1 MILSMRMHNIALIED
16 LTLEFSDGLHV
27 MTGETGAGKSI
38 VVDAVNL
45 VLGGRA
51 DRDLIRTGTDKAWVE
66 AVFDASDS
74 KAVSEWA
81 AVQSIDDFDGT
92 VTLYREITR
101 TGRNLCR
108 ICGLV
113 MPVSQLREV
122 AALLMDVHGQHDAQF
137 LMNSQ
142 YHLLFLDAAGG
153 PEYQELLGKVDE
165 AYEAFIANHRQYGRL
180 VRENEKKQY
189 RMESLQKSLEE
200 LKKAKLRP
208 GEEEALTA
216 EKERFRHS
224 EKIASAISQ
233 AHQAISASEDSE
245 SVLTRVKE
253 AADALRSLSALGEPY
268 ASLAQRC
275 ESSYYELEELG
286 YELSGLAESSDF
298 DPARA
303 EKVETRLDLI
313 RRLERKYG
321 DTIPE
326 ILAAQEAMQ
335 EEYDNFASMDQQ
347 LATVGAEHKRLLGA
361 YRALAR
367 QLTQARHGLAET
379 FEKQMMTQ
387 LKDLGMGNTVF
398 KVSFALRPEGK
409 VFMPQSVGDD
419 VIEFMISPN
428 PGEPLKPL
436 SKIASG
442 GELSRM
448 MLAIKSLEA
457 LKGGVGTM
465 VFDEI
470 DTGISGRMAQVVA
483 EKLAV
488 IARRRQVICVTHLPQ
503 IAAMAAHQFL
513 VEKHVEGER
522 TNTSVHS
529 LSHEERIAEVA
540 RMLGGADG
548 SEESAMSH
556 AAHMLDVA
564 AQHRQELAVSVTG

>member
-1 MILSMRMHNIALIED
+1 MILSMRMRNIALIEE
-16 LTLEFSDGLHV
+16 LTLEFGEGLHV

-66 AVFDASDS
+66 AVFDAADS
-74 KAVSEWA
+74 ADVAAWAKA
-81 AVQSIDDFDGT
+81 QSLEEFDGT

-101 TGRNLCR
+101 NGRNLCR
-108 ICGLV
+108 VCGVV

-122 AALLMDVHGQHDAQF
+122 AAMLMDVHGQHDAQF
-137 LMNSQ
+137 LMNAQ

-153 PEYQELLGKVDE
+153 PDYQALLSRVDD
-165 AYEAFIANHRQYGRL
+165 AYQAFIANHRQYGRL

-189 RMESLQKSLEE
+189 RMESLKQSLEE
-200 LKKAKLRP
+200 LRKAALKA
-208 GEEEALTA
+208 GEEESLLA

-224 EKIASAISQ
+224 ERIATAVRT
-233 AHQAISASEDSE
+233 AHRAISASEDSE
-245 SVLTRVKE
+245 SVLSRVKE
-253 AADALRSLSALGEPY
+253 ATDALKALTSLGEPY

-275 ESSYYELEELG
+275 ETSYYELEELG
-286 YELSGLAESSDF
+286 YELSDLAENGEF

-313 RRLERKYG
+313 RRMERKYG

-326 ILAAQEAMQ
+326 ILAAQEKMQ
-335 EEYDNFASMDQQ
+335 EEYDNFASMDHQ
-347 LATVGAEHKRLLGA
+347 LAVMGAEHKRLLSA

-367 QLTQARHGLAET
+367 QLTEARHVLADA

-387 LKDLGMGNTVF
+387 LRDLGMGNTVF

-409 VFMPQSVGDD
+409 VLMPQSVGDD

-457 LKGGVGTM
+457 EKGGVGTM

-483 EKLAV
+483 EKMAI
-488 IARRRQVICVTHLPQ
+488 IARNRQVICVTHLQQ
-503 IAAMAAHQFL
+503 IAAMAAGQFL
-513 VEKHVEGER
+513 VEKRVEGAR
-522 TNTSVHS
+522 TNTSVRC
-529 LSHEERIAEVA
+529 LTDEERIGEVA

-548 SEESAMSH
+548 SEDSARSH

-564 AQHRQELAVSVTG
+564 RQQRQELSV

>member
-16 LTLEFSDGLHV
+16 LTLEFGDGLHV

-38 VVDAVNL
+38 GVDAVNL
-45 VLGGRA
+45 VLGGRG

-66 AVFDASDS
+66 AVFDACGSEEIAAWA
-74 KAVSEWA
+74 KA
-81 AVQSIDDFDGT
+81 QSMDDFDGT

-108 ICGLV
+108 ICGVV
-113 MPVSQLREV
+113 MPVSQLKEV

-153 PEYQELLGKVDE
+153 EDYQALLARVDE
-165 AYEAFIANHRQYGRL
+165 AYEGFIATHRQYGRL

-189 RMESLQKSLEE
+189 RMETLKKSLEE
-200 LKKAKLRP
+200 LKKARLKA
-208 GEEEALTA
+208 GEEETLTA
-216 EKERFRHS
+216 EKERYRHS
-224 EKIASAISQ
+224 EKIASALAT

-245 SVLTRVKE
+245 SVLSRVKE
-253 AADALRSLSALGEPY
+253 AADALRGLVGLGEPY

-303 EKVETRLDLI
+303 EQVETRLDLI

-326 ILAAQEAMQ
+326 ILAAQEQMQ

-347 LATVGAEHKRLLGA
+347 LAALGAEHKRLLGA

-367 QLTQARHGLAET
+367 QLTEARHVLAET
-379 FEKQMMTQ
+379 FEQQMMTQ
-387 LKDLGMGNTVF
+387 LRDLGMGNTVF

-409 VFMPQSVGDD
+409 VLMPQSVGDD

-457 LKGGVGTM
+457 EKGGVGTM

-483 EKLAV
+483 EKLAI
-488 IARRRQVICVTHLPQ
+488 IARKRQVICVTHLPQ

-513 VEKHVEGER
+513 VEKRVEGER
-522 TNTSVHS
+522 TNTSVRS
-529 LSHEERIAEVA
+529 LNAQERIGEVA

-548 SEESAMSH
+548 SEDSALRH

-564 AQHRQELAVSVTG
+564 AQQRL

>member
-1 MILSMRMHNIALIED
+1 MILSMRMRNIALIEE
-16 LTLEFSDGLHV
+16 LTLEFGEGLHV

-66 AVFDASDS
+66 AVFDAGGSREV
-74 KAVSEWA
+74 AAWA
-81 AVQSIDDFDGT
+81 ESQSIEDYDGT

-108 ICGLV
+108 VCGLV

-122 AALLMDVHGQHDAQF
+122 AAMLMDVHGQHEGQF

-153 PEYQELLGKVDE
+153 EDYQALLARVDE

-189 RMESLQKSLEE
+189 RMESLKKSLDE
-200 LKKAKLRP
+200 LKKAKLKA

-216 EKERFRHS
+216 EKERFRHA
-224 EKIASAISQ
+224 EKIATAVQ
-233 AHQAISASEDSE
+233 TAHRAISASEDSE
-245 SVLTRVKE
+245 SVLSRVKE
-253 AADALRSLSALGEPY
+253 ASDALRSLSALGENY

-275 ESSYYELEELG
+275 ESSYYELEEIG
-286 YELSGLAESSDF
+286 YELSDLAERGEF

-303 EKVETRLDLI
+303 EQVETRLDLI
-313 RRLERKYG
+313 RRMERKYG
-321 DTIPE
+321 DSVQE
-326 ILAAQEAMQ
+326 ILAEQERMQ

-347 LATVGAEHKRLLGA
+347 LATMGAEHKRLLSA

-367 QLTQARHGLAET
+367 QLTEARHVLADA
-379 FEKQMMTQ
+379 FEKQMMAQ
-387 LKDLGMGNTVF
+387 LADLGMGSTVF

-409 VFMPQSVGDD
+409 VLMPQSVGDD

-442 GELSRM
+442 GELSRL

-457 LKGGVGTM
+457 EKGGVGTM

-483 EKLAV
+483 EKMAI
-488 IARRRQVICVTHLPQ
+488 IARARQVICVTHLPQ

-513 VEKHVEGER
+513 VEKRVEGER
-522 TNTSVHS
+522 TNTSVRS
-529 LSHEERIAEVA
+529 LTDEERIGEVA

-548 SEESAMSH
+548 SESSARSH
-556 AAHMLDVA
+556 AAHMLQVA
-564 AQHRQELAVSVTG
+564 REQRQ

>member
-16 LTLEFSDGLHV
+16 LTLEFGEGLHV

-66 AVFDASDS
+66 AVFDACGSRE
-74 KAVSEWA
+74 VGEWA
-81 AVQSIDDFDGT
+81 GQQSLEDFDGT

-108 ICGLV
+108 VCGVV
-113 MPVSQLREV
+113 MPVSQLKEV

-137 LMNSQ
+137 LMNPQ
-142 YHLLFLDAAGG
+142 FHLLFLDAAGG
-153 PEYQELLGKVDE
+153 EEYQALLSRVDE
-165 AYEAFIANHRQYGRL
+165 AYQAFIVNHRQYGRL

-189 RMESLQKSLEE
+189 RMESLQKALEE
-200 LKKAKLRP
+200 LKKAKLKR
-208 GEEEALTA
+208 GEEETLTA

-224 EKIASAISQ
+224 EKIATAIQ
-233 AHQAISASEDSE
+233 TAHHAISASEDSE
-245 SVLTRVKE
+245 SVLTRIKE
-253 AADALRSLSALGEPY
+253 ALNALKGLTALGNPY
-268 ASLAQRC
+268 DSLAQRC

-286 YELSGLAESSDF
+286 YELSALAESGEF

-303 EKVETRLDLI
+303 EQVETRLDLI
-313 RRLERKYG
+313 RRMERKYG

-326 ILAAQEAMQ
+326 VLAAQDQMQ
-335 EEYDNFASMDQQ
+335 EEYDNYASLDQQ
-347 LATVGAEHKRLLGA
+347 LVAMGAEHKRLLAA

-367 QLTQARHGLAET
+367 ELTAARHVLAND
-379 FEKQMMTQ
+379 FEQNMMTQ
-387 LKDLGMGNTVF
+387 LKDLGMGHTMF
-398 KVSFALRPEGK
+398 KVAFALRPEGK
-409 VFMPQSVGDD
+409 VLMPQSVGDD

-457 LKGGVGTM
+457 EKGGVGTM

-483 EKLAV
+483 EKMAI
-488 IARRRQVICVTHLPQ
+488 IARNRQVICVTHLPQ

-513 VEKHVEGER
+513 VEKRVEGER
-522 TNTSVHS
+522 TNTSVRR
-529 LSHEERIAEVA
+529 LDEQERIGEVA

-548 SEESAMSH
+548 SEDSANTH
-556 AAHMLDVA
+556 ASHMLHVA
-564 AQHRQELAVSVTG
+564 REQRILLLQEK

>member
-16 LTLEFSDGLHV
+16 LSLEFGDGLHV

-66 AVFDASDS
+66 AVFDAGENPDIRRW
-74 KAVSEWA
+74 ASE
-81 AVQSIDDFDGT
+81 QSLEDFDGT
-92 VTLYREITR
+92 VTLYREMTR
-101 TGRNLCR
+101 AGRNLCR
-108 ICGLV
+108 VCGMV

-137 LMNSQ
+137 LMNPQ
-142 YHLLFLDAAGG
+142 FHLLFLDAAGDV
-153 PEYQELLGKVDE
+153 EYQALLSRVDE
-165 AYEAFIANHRQYGRL
+165 AYQAFITNHRQYGKL

-189 RMESLQKSLEE
+189 RMELLKKSLEE
-200 LKKAKLRP
+200 LTKARLKP
-208 GEEEALTA
+208 GEEESLLA
-216 EKERFRHS
+216 EKERFRHA
-224 EKIASAISQ
+224 EKIATAVQ
-233 AHQAISASEDSE
+233 TAHRAISANEDNE
-245 SVLTRVKE
+245 SVLSRIKE
-253 AADALRSLSALGEPY
+253 ALAALKSLSTLGEPY
-268 ASLAQRC
+268 DSLAQRC
-275 ESSYYELEELG
+275 ESAYYELEELG
-286 YELSGLAESSDF
+286 YELSSLADSDEF

-303 EKVETRLDLI
+303 ERVESRLDLI

-321 DTIPE
+321 DSIPE
-326 ILAAQEAMQ
+326 ILAEQARMQ
-335 EEYDNFASMDQQ
+335 EEYDNYASLDHQ
-347 LATVGAEHKRLLGA
+347 LAVTGAEHKRLLAA
-361 YRALAR
+361 YRRLAR
-367 QLTQARHGLAET
+367 ELTAARHVLAEA
-379 FEKQMMTQ
+379 FEQNMMIQ

-409 VFMPQSVGDD
+409 VLMPQSVGDD

-442 GELSRM
+442 GELSRL
-448 MLAIKSLEA
+448 MLAIKNLEA
-457 LKGGVGTM
+457 QKGGVGTM

-483 EKLAV
+483 EKMAV
-488 IARRRQVICVTHLPQ
+488 IARNRQVICVTHLPQ

-513 VEKHVEGER
+513 VEKRVEGER
-522 TNTSVHS
+522 TNTSVRR
-529 LSHEERIAEVA
+529 LTDEERIGEVA

-548 SEESAMSH
+548 SEDSARSH
-556 AAHMLDVA
+556 AAHMLQMAGQV
-564 AQHRQELAVSVTG
+564 R